1 MATFTDPDEIEDGT
15 GKAGAIVYGRTAEPH
30 VEAETYLVRSAGKR
44 KYAEATGNL
53 VVGAVTTPLQEI
65 FLIKGVRYVEIYAW
79 GRVDGRPSHGGQALL
94 QPRIGQRLDGHL
106 ITSNELMERWLQA
119 TWEAAE
125 LAAAGEPLFDVV
137 DADRALKRD
146 KTGAALEQ
154 EWFQGGKT
162 DIKSYHA
169 VSRLLDTML
178 FAVGELERG

>member
-1 MATFTDPDEIEDGT
+1 MAFDLTEIEDGS
-15 GKAGAIVYGRTAEPH
+15 GKETALVYGRTADPIL
-30 VEAETYLVRSAGKR
+30 EASTYLVRHSGKT
-44 KYAEATGNL
+44 KFADTTGDL
-53 VVGAVTTPLQEI
+53 SGVPLQEVY
-65 FLIKGVRYVEIYAW
+65 LIKGVRYVEIYAW
-79 GRVDGRPSHGGQALL
+79 GRVDGRPSRGGQALL

-106 ITSNELMERWLQA
+106 VTSSELMERWLQS

-125 LAAAGEPLFDVV
+125 LAAAGEPLFDVI

-162 DIKSYHA
+162 EMKSYHS